1 MIRMVLLIM
10 GFLFTPLPDTLFL
23 TTNSPVH
30 SLFILALTDKATLIC
45 LALSILGIEEYNML
59 V

>member
-1 MIRMVLLIM
+1 MVLLIM